1 MAAITFTK
9 PAFLIFLIVIPILI
23 IIHFIMLKRKRSHAL
38 IFANFEAIARVKGI
52 DILSKNIS
60 MLILTAII
68 TTLLI
73 FSLAGITLHRTLE
86 SSSFSF
92 VLAIDASRSMEAI
105 DISPNRFEVAKE
117 TASIFVDRTAPG
129 TEIGV
134 ISFSGNAFIE
144 TPLIN
149 DKTILK
155 QIIKNIPLSS
165 IGGTD
170 LYEAVITAANLL
182 DKEDA
187 KAVILLSDGRINI
200 GTIDDAVAYADKNDL
215 VVHTVGL
222 GTPEGGNT
230 SFGFSKLDED
240 SLKGLSFNTEGKFF
254 RAQNKEELQQSFSEI
269 IDLRVKRVSF
279 DLTPYTLLLA
289 LILLIAEYI
298 LGNTRYRI
306 FP

>member
-144 TPLIN
+144 TPPIN

>member
-1 MAAITFTK
+1 MVTITFAK
-9 PAFLIFLIVIPILI
+9 PTFLIFLIVIPFLI
-23 IIHFIMLKRKRSHAL
+23 VIHFMMLRRKRSHAL
-38 IFANFEAIARVKGI
+38 TFANFDAIARVKGI

-60 MLILTAII
+60 MLIITAVI
-68 TTLLI
+68 TALLI

-92 VLAIDASRSMEAI
+92 VLAIDSSRSMEAI
-105 DISPNRFEVAKE
+105 DMLPNRFEVAKE
-117 TASIFVDRTAPG
+117 TASIFVDLTAPG

-155 QIIKNIPLSS
+155 QIIKSIPLSS

-170 LYEAVITAANLL
+170 LYEAIITSANLL
-182 DKEDA
+182 DKEEA
-187 KAVILLSDGRINI
+187 KAVIILSDGRINI
-200 GTIDDAVAYADKNDL
+200 GTVDDAVAYADKNDL

-222 GTPEGGNT
+222 GTSEGGNT
-230 SFGFSKLDED
+230 SFGFSRLDED

-254 RAQNKEELQQSFSEI
+254 RAQNEEELQRSLSDI
-269 IDLRVKRVSF
+269 MDLRVKRVSF
-279 DLTPYTLLLA
+279 DLMLYTLMMA
-289 LILLIAEYI
+289 LILLIVGYI
-298 LGNTRYRI
+298 LGNTRYRV